1 MPWIASTEASS
12 SANLVPTPGEI
23 AFCDIFPVLL
33 QCFLTVLC
41 GYLAGRCG
49 LISLMES
56 KGLNLFVSYFSLPAL
71 IFNSLSSL
79 RLENVNWKFLG
90 AVFVSKGIVFLLVA
104 TFTILLTKPVNI
116 GKAGL
121 YGIFCTQSNDF
132 ALGFPLA
139 SSLYANSHSDYAS
152 YLYLLAPIQLMV
164 LNPVGF
170 ILMEIQKQRSQNISV
185 VSRKTVFFHVCKG
198 IISNP
203 VVIMT
208 VLGVFGNFVF
218 NHQVPDVLQKFLH
231 VLGSAFSATA
241 LFLLGLNMVG
251 KFQLLQG
258 TALLQPAVM
267 IIVKILILPLI
278 IRELVT
284 VFSTNDSSADV
295 KDLANFGF
303 LYGTFPTAPTVFI
316 FAGQFGLSTE
326 VVASGMVACTLF
338 SAPLVF
344 VSAVLSLV
352 SVSSSLNF
360 YSELLDTMTYV
371 SAISLV
377 CCVWVIAIFCMS
389 KKWKNIT
396 HGMTLC
402 LVISQLFTAGG
413 GVLRKVINPHK
424 KWMFYLQYF
433 LAAGGT
439 FSARVWTALL
449 SLLLALLQWQG
460 LCFVLK
466 IRYLIIIIGFG
477 ISLAISGFLAV
488 GMMNFPF
495 THNITD
501 PNFHFGETQ
510 ATVSLVVLAS
520 SLIVILTSLTVQQR
534 QQIQTLGYQVLVP
547 NIDDP
552 EAENG
557 TLSQTVTHFSGS
569 SFNEGS
575 QPTAS
580 RSDQETS
587 THPPDIEDL
596 GLSGSVNGL
605 SVVAHLCDTARGCSN
620 AKRKECASRVQR
632 YISEERRNLQE
643 HGLVEITYADTDEI
657 VRHVVLILLLT
668 LSIIVGLALTIW
680 KVVMDDL
687 TGIFIELE
695 FLDIFL
701 NYGQGF
707 ISFIIFGLDSKLV
720 VNPCLRV
727 WRRIRFGTEVLV
739 LPAEEELSLSTHQT
753 CDQFLRYHYD
763 QFKRKLYSAASP
775 RQAEE
780 SQENYEDCVFTGDEL
795 VDWLLAV
802 GLAHDRKEGEHYGR
816 NLLLGRVIQHISHAH
831 HFHDGAYMYY
841 LSEKND

>member
-1 MPWIASTEASS
+1 MSWIASTEAYS
-12 SANLVPTPGEI
+12 SANPTPGEI
-23 AFCDIFPVLL
+23 AFNDIFPVLL

-49 LISLMES
+49 LISSTES

-79 RLENVNWKFLG
+79 KLENVNWKFIG
-90 AVFVSKGIVFLLVA
+90 AVFVSKGIIFLLVA
-104 TFTILLTKPVNI
+104 AFTILLTKPANT

-132 ALGFPLA
+132 ALGFPLVF
-139 SSLYANSHSDYAS
+139 SLYAKNHPDYAS
-152 YLYLLAPIQLMV
+152 YLYLLAPIQFMV

-170 ILMEIQKQRSQNISV
+170 ILMEIQKQRSHNISV
-185 VSRKTVFFHVCKG
+185 VSRKTIFFQVCKG
-198 IISNP
+198 VISNP

-208 VLGVFGNFVF
+208 ILGVLGNFAF
-218 NHQVPDVLQKFLH
+218 NHQVPEVLQKFLH

-258 TALLQPAVM
+258 AALLQPAVM
-267 IIVKILILPLI
+267 IIMKILVLPLI

-284 VFSTNDSSADV
+284 VFSSNDSSVDI

-326 VVASGMVACTLF
+326 MVASGMVACTLF

-352 SVSSSLNF
+352 SVSTSMNF
-360 YSELLDTMTYV
+360 YSELLNTMTYV

-377 CCVWVIAIFCMS
+377 CCMWVIAVFCMS

-402 LVISQLFTAGG
+402 LIISQLLTAGG

-424 KWMFYLQYF
+424 TWMFYLQYF

-449 SLLLALLQWQG
+449 SLLLALLQLKG

-477 ISLAISGFLAV
+477 ISLTISGFLAV

-495 THNITD
+495 THNVTD
-501 PNFHFGETQ
+501 PNFHFGESQ
-510 ATVSLVVLAS
+510 ASVSLVVLAS
-520 SLIVILTSLTVQQR
+520 CLIVILASLTVQRR
-534 QQIQTLGYQVLVP
+534 QQLQTLGYQALVP
-547 NIDDP
+547 NVDDS
-552 EAENG
+552 EAEQG
-557 TLSQTVTHFSGS
+557 VRSQTVRKVESPFRSS
-569 SFNEGS
+569 SFNEES
-575 QPTAS
+575 QPSSS
-580 RSDQETS
+580 RSDRDAS
-587 THPPDIEDL
+587 IHPPDIEDL
-596 GLSGSVNGL
+596 GLSGSVNGS
-605 SVVAHLCDTARGCSN
+605 SVVARLCDTAHGCSSSR
-620 AKRKECASRVQR
+620 RKECASRVRQ
-632 YISEERRNLQE
+632 YVSEERRIFQE
-643 HGLVEITYADTDEI
+643 HGLVEISDADTDEI

-668 LSIIVGLALTIW
+668 LSMIVGLALTIW
-680 KVVMDDL
+680 MVVMDDL

-695 FLDIFL
+695 FLDVFL

-720 VNPCLRV
+720 VNPCLRI
-727 WRRIRFGTEVLV
+727 WRRIRYGTDILV
-739 LPAEEELSLSTHQT
+739 LPAEEELSLDVHQT

-763 QFKRKLYSAASP
+763 QYKRKLYASASP
-775 RQAEE
+775 QQTEE
-780 SQENYEDCVFTGDEL
+780 NDQDCVFAGDEL

-816 NLLLGRVIQHISHAH
+816 NLLLGRVIQHATHTH